1 MKIAVISLG
10 CPKNQVDADR
20 FTHALIKDGNQTVPS
35 VELAEAVIINTCG
48 FIDPAKEEAI
58 ETILDVCEMKKQ
70 NPDFK
75 VIVSGCLAER
85 YKDDIAKELPEV
97 DAVVGIGSNK
107 DLPAILKELS
117 KTPGKTS
124 LCRFGSKLDLPLDTQ
139 RVISTPQHYAW
150 LKIADGCDNVCSYC
164 AIPGIRGPLR
174 SADMESVIN
183 EAKWLAAQGVKEVVL
198 VAQDVTAYGDDKGN
212 NQIIPLLHEIEKI
225 DGIQWIRLLYA
236 YPERITEELLNTM
249 AKSKKIVPY
258 LDLPIQH
265 CNDEILKSM
274 RRRGGAKAVHNAIKM
289 IRATLPNAVLRTS
302 LIVGYPGETEQQFEE
317 LCDFVRDVQFDRLGC
332 FAFSAQDGTPAAE
345 LPNQVPEEEA
355 QKRADSIMQLQERI
369 LQKKQA
375 ALQGQTLQVICDEWD
390 EDREVFL
397 CRAACDAPEIDVNI
411 LVGANQT
418 MKIGEFYTVNVVDA
432 TDIDVKAVLVQ

>member
-20 FTHALIKDGNQTVPS
+20 FTHALIKDGHQTVPS

-58 ETILDVCEMKKQ
+58 ETVLDVCEMKKH
-70 NPDFK
+70 NPNFK

-117 KTPGKTS
+117 ETPGKTS

-174 SADMESVIN
+174 SACMDSVIK
-183 EAKWLAAQGVKEVVL
+183 EAKWLAEQGVKEVVL

-225 DGIQWIRLLYA
+225 NGIQWIRLLYA
-236 YPERITEELLNTM
+236 YPERITEELLTTM

-274 RRRGGAKAVHNAIKM
+274 RRRGGAKAVHKAIEM
-289 IRATLPNAVLRTS
+289 IREKLPNAVLRTS
-302 LIVGYPGETEQQFEE
+302 LIVGYPGETKQQFEE
-317 LCDFVRDVQFDRLGC
+317 LCDFVRDVKFDRLGC

-345 LPNQVPEEEA
+345 MPNQVPEEEA
-355 QKRADSIMQLQERI
+355 QKRADIIMQLQERI

-375 ALQGQTLQVICDEWD
+375 DLQGQTLQVICDEWD

-411 LVGANQT
+411 LVDANQQ

-432 TDIDVKAVLVQ
+432 ADIDVRAVLV